1 MSPYVNSPSAN
12 SPSVN
17 KEDVLQAYH
26 RIRPDIQNTPLVRSQ
41 TLSDLT
47 GTHALFKLENL
58 QMTGSFK
65 ERGALNRL
73 LALTEQERR
82 KGIIAAS
89 AGNHAQALACHAGR
103 LGISVKI
110 VMPTYSPIVKIKSTE
125 HWGAE
130 VILAGDTFDD
140 AMAHSREIVARE
152 GRVYIHPFDDPLIV
166 AGQGTIGIELLD
178 SEQGKDI
185 EAVVIPVGGG
195 GLIAGIAG
203 YLRAVR
209 PDITII
215 GVEESTCNAMQRALQ
230 SGAPTLVDPAPVIA
244 DGIAVRQVAPENLK
258 VVNACV
264 DDMVSVSSD
273 EIANAIM
280 LMLEIE
286 KLVVEG
292 AAAAPLAALLN
303 KKLPQLNGKTVVS
316 VVSGGNIDVNLLS
329 RIIDRGLAFD
339 GRVAR
344 IQTVV
349 QDRPGNLEQLLTVFR
364 HQGAN
369 VLEVHHHRLSPTAP
383 VGQVG
388 VTVTL
393 ETRNL
398 GHQEEIIRAL
408 RESDY
413 PILEGAGL

>member
-1 MSPYVNSPSAN
+1 MSLY
-12 SPSVN
+12 VN
-17 KEDVLQAYH
+17 KEDVVQAH
-26 RIRPDIQNTPLVRSQ
+26 DRIRPHIQKTPLIRSL

-47 GTHALFKLENL
+47 GTRALFKLENL

-73 LALTEQERR
+73 IALTEQERR

-89 AGNHAQALACHAGR
+89 AGNHAQALAYHAGR

-110 VMPTYSPIVKIKSTE
+110 VMPEYSPIVKVKSTE

-140 AMAHSREIVARE
+140 AMAHSREIVKKE
-152 GRVYIHPFDDPLIV
+152 GRVYIHPFDDPLIA
-166 AGQGTIGIELLD
+166 AGQGTVGIELLE
-178 SEQGKDI
+178 SEFGDDI
-185 EAVVIPVGGG
+185 EAVIIPVGGG

-203 YLRAVR
+203 YLKAVR

-215 GVEESTCNAMQRALQ
+215 GVEESTCTAMHQARQ

-244 DGIAVRQVAPENLK
+244 DGIAVRQVGAENLK

-264 DDMVSVSSD
+264 DEMVSISSD

-316 VVSGGNIDVNLLS
+316 VISGGNIDVNLLS

-349 QDRPGNLEQLLTVFR
+349 QDRPGNLEQLLTIFR
-364 HQGAN
+364 HKGTN
-369 VLEVHHHRLSPTAP
+369 ILEVHHHRLSPTAP

-388 VTVTL
+388 VTVTV
-393 ETRNL
+393 ETRNRA
-398 GHQEEIIRAL
+398 HQEDIIRAL
-408 RESDY
+408 RESNY
-413 PILEGAGL
+413 PILQEAGLWPSI

>member
-1 MSPYVNSPSAN
+1 MFPY
-12 SPSVN
+12 VN
-17 KEDVLQAYH
+17 KEDVVQAYD
-26 RIRPDIQNTPLVRSQ
+26 RIRPHIQKTPLVRSL

-47 GTHALFKLENL
+47 GTDALFKLENL

-73 LALTEQERR
+73 LALTEQERQ
-82 KGIIAAS
+82 KGVIAAS
-89 AGNHAQALACHAGR
+89 AGNHAQALAYHAGR

-110 VMPTYSPIVKIKSTE
+110 VMPKYSSIVKIKSTE

-130 VILAGDTFDD
+130 VILVGDTFDD
-140 AMAHSREIVARE
+140 AMAHSREIVAKE
-152 GRVYIHPFDDPLIV
+152 GRVYIHPFDDPLIA
-166 AGQGTIGIELLD
+166 AGQGTVGMELLE
-178 SEQGKDI
+178 SEFGDEI
-185 EAVVIPVGGG
+185 EAVIIPVGGG
-195 GLIAGIAG
+195 GLIAGIAA
-203 YLRAVR
+203 YLKQVR

-215 GVEESTCNAMQRALQ
+215 GVEESTCDAMQQALQ

-258 VVNACV
+258 IVDACV
-264 DDMVSVSSD
+264 DEFVSISSD

-292 AAAAPLAALLN
+292 AAATPLAALLN
-303 KKLPQLNGKTVVS
+303 NKLPQLNGKTVVS
-316 VVSGGNIDVNLLS
+316 VISGGNIDVNLLS

-349 QDRPGNLEQLLTVFR
+349 QDRPGNLEQLLTIFR
-364 HQGAN
+364 HKGAN

-388 VTVTL
+388 VTLTV
-393 ETRNL
+393 ETRNRA
-398 GHQEEIIRAL
+398 HQEEIVRAL
-408 RESDY
+408 QESNY
-413 PILEGAGL
+413 PIL